1 MRFTSLLDLARL
13 PWFALNEEGRLVMK
27 DESVGPIA
35 DMHTHLALA
44 YVRPMSVDLDALH
57 RETKHYLPSCCAV
70 DLDVYANRNIPPEAL
85 RELKKDLTL
94 RSLGRRGMRATHTV
108 PNLVREMGETGI
120 RASVLLPIDFPV
132 LSHNAE
138 VALAAAKRESK
149 LLSFGSVHP
158 YAKDA
163 EKRLDLQLAS
173 GARGI
178 KMHPAVQLF
187 RPDARRARALY
198 RMCAERQMTV
208 LWHCG
213 PVGIEGRLPRYL
225 SQVRHYER
233 PIAENPR
240 TRFVL
245 GHSGALQ
252 FEEALDLQRRYPNVW
267 LETSSQSVSALTRMV
282 ERADPDRVVH
292 GSDWPFYHPAIS
304 VSKILIATEGKPEL
318 RHKFLWANA
327 AKLLGIEA
335 PSRIIGSKRKQ
346 QESSR

>member
-1 MRFTSLLDLARL
+1 MSFRFTCLLDLARL
-13 PWFALNEEGRLVMK
+13 PWFGLSDEGRLIVN
-27 DESVGPIA
+27 DESIGPIA

-44 YVRPMSVDLDALH
+44 YVRPMSVDLDRLH
-57 RETKHYLPSCCAV
+57 HETEHYLPSCCAI
-70 DLDVYANRNIPPEAL
+70 DLDVYVNKNIPPEAL
-85 RELKKDLTL
+85 HELKVDLTL

-108 PNLVREMGETGI
+108 PNLVREMDETKI

-132 LSHNAE
+132 LSHNAD
-138 VALAAAKRESK
+138 VALGAAKKESK

-158 YAKDA
+158 YAKDP
-163 EKRLDLQLAS
+163 EKRLDSQYAS

-187 RPDARRARALY
+187 RPDSRRARAIY
-198 RMCAERQMTV
+198 AMCADRDMTV

-233 PIAENPR
+233 PIRENPR

-252 FEEALDLQRRYPNVW
+252 FEEALELQRRYPNVW
-267 LETSSQSVSALTRMV
+267 LETSSQSVSSLKRMV

-327 AKLLGIEA
+327 AKLLGVEE
-335 PSRIIGSKRKQ
+335 PVRIIGAKRKVL
-346 QESSR
+346 S